1 MNLTKTYVY
10 DLALLCHASIVGVTH
25 EEVTPYAL
33 VRLMGLACAG
43 LPTWCHVRLHHAR
56 PLGVTK
62 SCRLL

>member
-33 VRLMGLACAG
+33 V
-43 LPTWCHVRLHHAR
+43 
-56 PLGVTK
+56 
-62 SCRLL
+62 